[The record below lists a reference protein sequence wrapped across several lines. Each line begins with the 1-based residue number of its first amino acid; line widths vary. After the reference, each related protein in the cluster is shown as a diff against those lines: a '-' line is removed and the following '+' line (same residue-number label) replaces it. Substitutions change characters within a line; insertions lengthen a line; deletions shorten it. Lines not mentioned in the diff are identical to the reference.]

1 MFNRKSMIIFFTIT
15 IRIQFFFLNYKMKQ
29 NKKELSFEASKQY
42 EVRENE
48 YEAALSVPRPQINGE
63 NFRSLSL
70 SYYCFPLYL

>member
-1 MFNRKSMIIFFTIT
+1 
-15 IRIQFFFLNYKMKQ
+15 MKQ

-63 NFRSLSL
+63 NFRSLFL